1 MNIERWTSSKKRYK
15 LKIGR
20 KHEGDNIME
29 SVLERT
35 SNDMQSRLNDIT
47 SKLNLLEGENDM
59 IKLNPNN
66 PEHMD
71 WWEDN

>member
-1 MNIERWTSSKKRYK
+1 MNIKRWTSSKKRYK

-20 KHEGDNIME
+20 KQEGDNIME

-35 SNDMQSRLNDIT
+35 SNDIQSRLNDIT

>member
-1 MNIERWTSSKKRYK
+1 MNIKKWTGCKKRYK
-15 LKIGR
+15 FKIGR
-20 KHEGDNIME
+20 KQKGDNIME

-35 SNDMQSRLNDIT
+35 SNGMQSRLNDIT

>member
-1 MNIERWTSSKKRYK
+1 MDIKKWTSGKKVYK
-15 LKIGR
+15 LKLCR
-20 KHEGDNIME
+20 KQEGDNTME